1 MKTEHTEQFYTVLL
15 YPPHGVPR
23 VVTVPYAPG
32 MEKLVQVFGERQHAE
47 AALEKFLT
55 ENPEYRRWRDG
66 RIQPAPSH
74 SEAGEKGGT

>member
-1 MKTEHTEQFYTVLL
+1 MKATATKFDYAVLI

-23 VVTVPYAPG
+23 VIEMPHYPRSVSALRPPCEVFRTR
-32 MEKLVQVFGERQHAE
+32 EKAA

-66 RIQPAPSH
+66 RIQ
-74 SEAGEKGGT
+74 ED